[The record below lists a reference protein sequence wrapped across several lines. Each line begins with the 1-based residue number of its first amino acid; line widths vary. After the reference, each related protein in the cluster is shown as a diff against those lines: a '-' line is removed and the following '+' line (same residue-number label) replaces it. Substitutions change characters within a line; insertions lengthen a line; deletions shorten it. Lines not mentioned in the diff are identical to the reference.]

1 MSDLSWLNP
10 TPHAIAVYASCS
22 ASPPPHATLASRRP
36 ATALPGPDFAPADRA
51 SFAWR
56 LPSFDH
62 LVGGHEQLVWNLE
75 AQRLGGLE
83 VDHKFILGRCLHR
96 EVARLFALENAIYI
110 PRRPPKQID
119 QIDPVR
125 HQAAFGDHEPV
136 WRDGRQFVLGNQRDD
151 SLAMNDVEAVG
162 HYDEAASGL
171 ASQRGYR
178 AFNLAGILNG
188 IGARLHSERS
198 RRRLQWSLVIAGDKG
213 G

>member
-10 TPHAIAVYASCS
+10 PPHAIAVYASCS

-83 VDHKFILGRCLHR
+83 VDHKFILGRRLHR
-96 EVARLFALENAIYI
+96 QVGRFLALEDAIDVASGIPVLVDESRPIGYQTASDDEVACEVDR
-110 PRRPPKQID
+110 
-119 QIDPVR
+119 
-125 HQAAFGDHEPV
+125 G
-136 WRDGRQFVLGNQRDD
+136 QFVSGCQRDD
-151 SLAMNDVEAVG
+151 QIAMNPGQSASC
-162 HYDEAASGL
+162 YDQAAIWGTRESRDSALDL
-171 ASQRGYR
+171 ASVTHVDRGHFRPDRWRYGLDDTQLP
-178 AFNLAGILNG
+178 A
-188 IGARLHSERS
+188 S
-198 RRRLQWSLVIAGDKG
+198 RG
-213 G
+213 